1 MFKNWKFII
10 GGTLVLETKDFYLV
24 QNSVRFLRDI
34 GFKWQGTLIEGL
46 LEFLNLNPLNLPFVK
61 SHKTPYP
68 VSVILKQT
76 LRRFKNSCPFL
87 RRKILFKKCRKYFH
101 GYFTIIVKI

>member
-10 GGTLVLETKDFYLV
+10 EGTLVLETKEFYLV
-24 QNSVRFLRDI
+24 QNSVRFLGDI
-34 GFKWQGTLIEGL
+34 GFKWQGTLVEGL
-46 LEFLNLNPLNLPFVK
+46 LEFLNLNPLNLLFVK

-76 LRRFKNSCPFL
+76 LRRFKDNCLFL
-87 RRKILFKKCRKYFH
+87 LRKILFKQCRKYFH
-101 GYFTIIVKI
+101 GYFTRIVKI